1 MQSEAEQN
9 GSVLSLE
16 GDLTPL
22 HVAMVASMEK
32 LHEEVKEDRKLLAQ
46 LVGSLMKMQ
55 EDARTDR
62 EKMAQTLDALVA
74 GLTLPEFPEVNVHV
88 PAPEV
93 TVNVP
98 EAQVEITVPT
108 PEVNVRVDAPTTRRE
123 VTFERD
129 PLTQMIASAKV
140 VESDGR

>member
-1 MQSEAEQN
+1 MPSEQSEELA
-9 GSVLSLE
+9 LSLN
-16 GDLTPL
+16 GDGMTPL
-22 HVAMVASMEK
+22 HLAMVASLEK
-32 LHEEVKEDRKLLAQ
+32 LHEEVKADRKLMVQIVAGLQKLAD
-46 LVGSLMKMQ
+46 
-55 EDARTDR
+55 DAKDDR
-62 EKMAQTLDALVA
+62 AKLAETLTALVA
-74 GLTLPEFPEVNVHV
+74 GLTLPEFPEINVHV

-98 EAQVEITVPT
+98 EAQVEVTVPT

-140 VESDGR
+140 VESDG